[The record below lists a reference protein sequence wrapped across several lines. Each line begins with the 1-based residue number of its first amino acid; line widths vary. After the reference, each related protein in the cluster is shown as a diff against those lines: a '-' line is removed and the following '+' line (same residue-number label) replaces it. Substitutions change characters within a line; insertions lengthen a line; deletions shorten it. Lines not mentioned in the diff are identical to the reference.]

1 MSRLASGLGSSSPRL
16 FGALSLRQL
25 EWAAIVLPL
34 AFLGGYYYLM
44 IGPLHPFFHSW
55 GGFALLLGLL
65 AVAVWVF
72 SRSVFGAV
80 RRMQREI
87 AELHEQTQA
96 LVVGQERQHIAR
108 EMHDGMAQLVSFVN
122 TKAQAV
128 EQFLRG
134 GDEDAARAHLA
145 ELSEAAR
152 KVYADIREGIV
163 ALQIDVGEDRSL
175 HQILDEYVE
184 EFEHFAGLPVEV
196 VWEAGDDELQLSP
209 SVELQVLRIVQEAL
223 TNVRRHA
230 HAQSATVTFAATD
243 GVLTVTVEDDGQGFD
258 PEQVAPRGGW
268 PQFGLRAMRER
279 AQAAGGELAV
289 ESAPGRGTI
298 VRASFAGVAASER
311 TPA

>member
-1 MSRLASGLGSSSPRL
+1 MSRLASGSGSSPSRF
-16 FGALSLRQL
+16 FGAVSLGQL
-25 EWAAIVLPL
+25 QLMTIVFPL
-34 AFLGGYYYLM
+34 GFVLLHHYLM
-44 IGPLHPFFHSW
+44 VGPLHPFFHSMF
-55 GGFALLLGLL
+55 GFSVLLVPLT
-65 AVAVWVF
+65 VAVLVF
-72 SRSVFGAV
+72 SRAVFGV
-80 RRMQREI
+80 FRQMQAEI
-87 AELHEQTQA
+87 EELHEQTQA
-96 LVVGQERQHIAR
+96 LAVGQERQHIAR

-128 EQFLRG
+128 EQFLRR
-134 GDEDAARAHLA
+134 GDEDAARMHLA

-184 EFEHFAGLPVEV
+184 EFEHFAGLAVEV

-230 HAQSATVTFAATD
+230 HAQRATVTFAATD
-243 GVLTVTVEDDGQGFD
+243 GVLTVTVQDDGQGFD
-258 PEQVAPRGGW
+258 PLQVAPRGGW

-289 ESAPGRGTI
+289 ESAPGRGTT
-298 VRASFAGVAASER
+298 VRAVFAGVVASGAAR
-311 TPA
+311 